1 MPEAVRRPGDI
12 RPGDLYEDCRY
23 HPCLCYDTDDD
34 GERVFGISL
43 VDGSTWQCSISGCG
57 VRKLTP
63 AEAWRWKSVGP
74 ADVDFEPR
82 EQAVGGDRATAAALF
97 ARTDREL
104 WLLTA
109 AAGGRRGGLIATFV
123 SQASIVPDL
132 PRVVV
137 GLAKQHHTWQLVE
150 ASGAFALH
158 LLSEEHLHWVW
169 RFGLQSGR
177 DFDKLASLPVRTG
190 ETGSPI
196 LIDTLGW
203 LDCRVEARLD
213 TGDRTVYLAEVVR
226 AELLRDE
233 PPLTT
238 RRVLEVAPPARLRE
252 LKDQMARDIGI
263 DGAAIRAWRES
274 HHEQR

>member
-1 MPEAVRRPGDI
+1 MPEAVKRPGEIRPGDI
-12 RPGDLYEDCRY
+12 FEDCRY

-34 GERVFGISL
+34 GERIFGISL
-43 VDGSTWQCSISGCG
+43 VDGSTWQCSISHCG

-63 AEAWRWKSVGP
+63 AEAWQWKSAGP
-74 ADVDFEPR
+74 ADVAFEPG
-82 EQAVGGDRATAAALF
+82 EQTATGDRARAAALF

-109 AAGGRRGGLIATFV
+109 AADGRRGGLIATFV

-137 GLAKQHHTWQLVE
+137 GLAKQHHTCQLVE

-169 RFGLQSGR
+169 RFGLNSGR
-177 DFDKLASLPVRTG
+177 DIDKLAGLPVTTG
-190 ETGSPI
+190 ATGSPI
-196 LIDTLGW
+196 LTGSLGW

-213 TGDRTVYLAEVVR
+213 SGDRTVYLAEVVR
-226 AELLRDE
+226 AELRRDD
-233 PPLTT
+233 PPLTA
-238 RRVLEVAPPARLRE
+238 RRAIEMAPPVQLRE

-263 DGAAIRAWRES
+263 DEAAIRAWRAS